1 MKTLFRNFIVKGVGG
16 VTRRSRLHRA
26 FLFLLFKDRNYM
38 TMNVDKVYLAEG
50 EFNLICRRKK
60 REFQEHSKFLSGKR
74 RR

>member
-1 MKTLFRNFIVKGVGG
+1 
-16 VTRRSRLHRA
+16 
-26 FLFLLFKDRNYM
+26 M